1 MYPIHQEGSASSKQL
16 DGGPPVGNLLFF
28 KEINNPIE
36 YETLQ
41 QGCWLEYMNNS
52 LCIFQI
58 QEMSVMKFVQLFI
71 LKRKLRESMVLE
83 DNGFNGATIFQCSQT
98 NELLDLTCINCKE
111 KYMQLMEKLKII
123 QSFVPRQNDV
133 SITSL

>member
-1 MYPIHQEGSASSKQL
+1 
-16 DGGPPVGNLLFF
+16 
-28 KEINNPIE
+28 
-36 YETLQ
+36 
-41 QGCWLEYMNNS
+41 
-52 LCIFQI
+52 
-58 QEMSVMKFVQLFI
+58 MSVMKFVQLFI